1 MKAISVY
8 FNDEDEEILNEAM
21 VASGGLSMSR
31 FIRRVVLTSI
41 KGGSGD
47 EEVEVIQTTA
57 VKKKPTK
64 ETADKGDEAHEGLD
78 EYWRD
83 IADSGIVLNINQVK
97 RFNQEKPKGFILLGN
112 TKWGYKVGFK

>member
-31 FIRRVVLTSI
+31 FIRRVVLASI
-41 KGGSGD
+41 KGGVGD

-57 VKKKPTK
+57 VKKKPR
-64 ETADKGDEAHEGLD
+64 GDILKDGAKDELD
-78 EYWRD
+78 EYWKRL
-83 IADSGIVLNINQVK
+83 ADSGIVLNINQVK